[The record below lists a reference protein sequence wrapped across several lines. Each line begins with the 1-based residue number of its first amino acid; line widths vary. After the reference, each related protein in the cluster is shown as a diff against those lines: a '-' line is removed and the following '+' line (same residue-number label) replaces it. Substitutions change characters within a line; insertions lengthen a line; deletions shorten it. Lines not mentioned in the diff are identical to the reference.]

1 MKLSTTFWVITI
13 LLLLSIGEGLYIYYT
28 RPQPDPELSNIIAAS
43 KAKDSIITARND
55 QIIKTTTELVFEEAE
70 YDELYRQRKGLSD
83 AMTDAGAIINNLSDS
98 LDVYRAMKDTPRFI
112 VACDTLQIKA
122 DSLVARTVKYESI
135 IKVGDAYFWL
145 VGRQKD
151 SVNFALQSQVLTLKN
166 YDSAVTHQLLVS
178 LKANQKI
185 TKSNQAMKPLYI
197 GGGVVGGVLLTALVH
212 FVIK

>member
-1 MKLSTTFWVITI
+1 MRISTTAWVIII
-13 LLLLSIGEGLYIYYT
+13 LLLIGIGEGFYIYYT
-28 RPQPDPELSNIIAAS
+28 RPQPDPELSNIMAAS

-112 VACDTLQIKA
+112 IACDTLQIKA
-122 DSLVARTVKYESI
+122 DSLVARTVKYDSI

-151 SVNFALQSQVLTLKN
+151 SVNFTLQSENLYLKN

-212 FVIK
+212 FLVK